1 MLFSTKRKWDKLMNV
16 GAAPPATPAKTAS
29 KPAAT
34 EPSSPSTTVASP
46 PKPPTTPILDP
57 KKRRVA
63 DTPASTR
70 PSVRAVSPT
79 DSLYSTRSAF
89 STTTVTT
96 ASRATGTYSPW
107 DRDAFLER
115 LSSFRFVD
123 KWTAKPADVNEVAWA
138 RRGWVCC
145 DKNRVRCN
153 TCRKEVLVKVELD
166 DEQTDAGRAVVEHYK
181 GMVVD
186 EHDESCLWRRRG
198 CDGEFVISKSTRRC

>member
-1 MLFSTKRKWDKLMNV
+1 MNA
-16 GAAPPATPAKTAS
+16 GSAAAPAKPAS
-29 KPAAT
+29 KPAP
-34 EPSSPSTTVASP
+34 EPSSPTTAAVSP
-46 PKPPTTPILDP
+46 PKTPTTPVLDP

-79 DSLYSTRSAF
+79 DSILSARSAF
-89 STTTVTT
+89 STVTT
-96 ASRATGTYSPW
+96 ASRAAGTYAPW

-123 KWTAKPADVNEVAWA
+123 KWTAKPAAVNEVAWA
-138 RRGWVCC
+138 RRGWVCY

-153 TCRKEVLVKVELD
+153 TCRKELLVKVELD

-181 GMVVD
+181 EMVVD

-198 CDGEFVISKSTRRC
+198 CDGELPSHRASLKY